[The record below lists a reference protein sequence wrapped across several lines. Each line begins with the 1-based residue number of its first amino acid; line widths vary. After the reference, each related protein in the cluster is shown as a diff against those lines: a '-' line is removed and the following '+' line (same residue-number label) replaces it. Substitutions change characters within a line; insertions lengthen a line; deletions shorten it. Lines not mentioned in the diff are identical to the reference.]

1 MEEEKRRILT
11 KESVRGQL
19 LRSMKAELTVVIAV
33 VLFIETVMIALTYGA
48 YRLSPRAWMLWGAF
62 VLLNVAMIILFFA
75 KAIWPV
81 VKGRRYI
88 VSGDF
93 CIVEDKLVGVGEDE
107 VMRSRGRRSHY
118 TVDMLYF
125 EKYGRIPEDEGTRG
139 YGPCG
144 STFYLVVLNDPK
156 HTLYTFY
163 SSQLY
168 CYKPEEEN

>member
-1 MEEEKRRILT
+1 MWKLALQNL
-11 KESVRGQL
+11 RG
-19 LRSMKAELTVVIAV
+19 
-33 VLFIETVMIALTYGA
+33 
-48 YRLSPRAWMLWGAF
+48 W
-62 VLLNVAMIILFFA
+62 
-75 KAIWPV
+75 
-81 VKGRRYI
+81 RYI
-88 VSGDF
+88 ASGNF
-93 CIVEDKLVGVGEDE
+93 RIEEDTLVGVGEDE

-144 STFYLVVLNDPK
+144 STFYLVVLGDEK
-156 HTLYTFY
+156 RTLYTFY

>member
-19 LRSMKAELTVVIAV
+19 LRSMKAELSVVIAV

-107 VMRSRGRRSHY
+107 VLRSNGRRSHY

-125 EKYGRIPEDEGTRG
+125 EGYGSIPADKGERG

-144 STFYLVVLNDPK
+144 SMFYMVVLNDPGQ
-156 HTLYTFY
+156 TLYTFY

-168 CYKPEEEN
+168 CYKPESK